1 MYTAEPPLSPLH
13 LLAPRREVVC
23 PIGRTARPR
32 IAHQRHFIFLFRAT
46 APQNGNFIVGRSAH
60 DSTGKSRARRYHV
73 RSECMT
79 RGPFFSAQQ
88 KFRICIPP
96 SRNHVRKLQ
105 EFFLPLF
112 SIQIRAIRWHGTAQS
127 VGISTPICICQAIAR
142 GREREATATTQ
153 SSRTNVVDAFTF
165 DIGLLLPPPLSSLL
179 SPRTS
184 QQWDS
189 GRGSK

>member
-1 MYTAEPPLSPLH
+1 MPLSLHSTYSHHDVEWCAPLAALPAH
-13 LLAPRREVVC
+13 RPSTPLYIPLPRD
-23 PIGRTARPR
+23 
-32 IAHQRHFIFLFRAT
+32 
-46 APQNGNFIVGRSAH
+46 RSAKWKFH
-60 DSTGKSRARRYHV
+60 CRSARDSTGKSRARRYHV

-96 SRNHVRKLQ
+96 SRNLVRKLASQ
-105 EFFLPLF
+105 EFFLPLV
-112 SIQIRAIRWHGTAQS
+112 SIQIRAIRWHRIAQS

-142 GREREATATTQ
+142 GREGGRGNGDNAVLTYERRGCLHVRYWPPP
-153 SSRTNVVDAFTF
+153 S
-165 DIGLLLPPPLSSLL
+165 LPPSLSSLL